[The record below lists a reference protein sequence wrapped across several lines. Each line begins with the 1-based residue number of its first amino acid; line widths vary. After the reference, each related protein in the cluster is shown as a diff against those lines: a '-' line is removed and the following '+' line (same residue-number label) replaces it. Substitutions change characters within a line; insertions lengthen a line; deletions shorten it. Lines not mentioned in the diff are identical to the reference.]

1 MTKIIAFQGVP
12 GAYSQQACRQYF
24 GNDVAT
30 LPCQSFN
37 DMFMALHYG
46 KVTHIMLPVENSV
59 AGTVST
65 AYDTLSNHD
74 FRVQG
79 EEIVR
84 VRHCLVAPE
93 GVKLQDVKKAKS
105 HWQALAQCQATLY
118 RMGIQPVNH
127 LDTAGAAQEVAQL
140 NETDTAAISSELAA
154 QLYGLTILARD
165 LQDSL
170 NNYTRFFVIG
180 REDAP
185 RGERNKTSIIFV
197 TRNDNKPGALN
208 RVLSELDNNGIS
220 MTKLESRPR
229 QNVAWHYRFF
239 VDFEGHE
246 DDENVRSALAG
257 ILRHTSSL
265 KILGSYPAKALNGG

>member
-1 MTKIIAFQGVP
+1 MTKIVAFQGVP

-24 GNDVAT
+24 GKDIQT
-30 LPCQSFN
+30 LPCKSFN
-37 DMFMALHYG
+37 DMFMALHHG
-46 KVTHIMLPVENSV
+46 EVTNIMLPVENSV

-65 AYDTLSNHD
+65 AYDTLSHHD

-84 VRHCLVAPE
+84 VRHCLVAPD
-93 GVKLQDVKKAKS
+93 GVKLEDVKKAKS

-118 RMGIQPVNH
+118 RMGIEEVNH
-127 LDTAGAAQEVAQL
+127 LDTAGAAQEVAEL
-140 NETDTAAISSELAA
+140 KEPDTAAISSELAA
-154 QLYGLTILARD
+154 ELYGLNILARD

-170 NNYTRFFVIG
+170 NNYTRFFIIG
-180 REDAP
+180 REDTP
-185 RGERNKTSIIFV
+185 RGKRNKTSIIFV

-208 RVLSELDNNGIS
+208 RVLNELDKNGIS

-229 QNVAWHYRFF
+229 QNIAWHYRFF

-246 DDENVRSALAG
+246 DDENVRAALGG

-265 KILGSYPAKALNGG
+265 KILGSYPAKELNGS

>member
-1 MTKIIAFQGVP
+1 MTPIVAFQGVP

-24 GNDVAT
+24 GDDVQT

-37 DMFMALHYG
+37 DMFMSLHRSE
-46 KVTHIMLPVENSV
+46 VTHIMLPVENSV

-93 GVKLQDVKKAKS
+93 GVSLGDVKKAKS
-105 HWQALAQCQATLY
+105 HWQALAQCEGTLY
-118 RMGIQPVNH
+118 RMGIEPVNH
-127 LDTAGAAQEVAQL
+127 LDTAGAAQEVAELQ
-140 NETDTAAISSELAA
+140 ESDTAAISSELAA
-154 QLYGLTILARD
+154 ELYGLNVLARD

-185 RGERNKTSIIFV
+185 PGDRNKTSIIFV
-197 TRNDNKPGALN
+197 TRNDNKPGALH
-208 RVLSELDNNGIS
+208 RVLGELEKNNIS

-229 QNVAWHYRFF
+229 KNVAWHYRFF

-246 DDENVRSALAG
+246 DDANVQAALAG

-265 KILGSYPAKALNGG
+265 KILGSYPAKELNGD